1 MNDPRRIFRVPLF
14 PLRRIERLRNELTTV
29 AAAAAAAIVVTP
41 STQGQAGRT
50 GGQGGGGGAGEGQTV
65 SRAKYI
71 DEQLPTELHSI
82 TNLSQDLK
90 MEGSFL

>member
-29 AAAAAAAIVVTP
+29 ATATATATAIVVTP

-50 GGQGGGGGAGEGQTV
+50 AEREVGERE
-65 SRAKYI
+65 RARR
-71 DEQLPTELHSI
+71 
-82 TNLSQDLK
+82 
-90 MEGSFL
+90 

>member
-29 AAAAAAAIVVTP
+29 AAAAATAIVVTP

-50 GGQGGGGGAGEGQTV
+50 ADRVEGE
-65 SRAKYI
+65 R
-71 DEQLPTELHSI
+71 
-82 TNLSQDLK
+82 
-90 MEGSFL
+90 